1 MESTESPFT
10 IAVVLYASISD
21 LGVTRS
27 SEHLRFPFFFRSSMF
42 ANSMAINY
50 YLIAFCFFNR
60 GIVGIQHHIHFCL
73 LRLFLDIHANRGA
86 ISPITPAAPPAGTR
100 PRRGGIPC
108 AGLCARDS
116 SVRTTL
122 HFLAQP
128 PPLWPSGAVLCI
140 CESVSVCVCR
150 FRTDADPRGMG
161 LPVRFTR
168 PRGLE
173 VRPRPHTR

>member
-1 MESTESPFT
+1 MLWYFTPPSATWGLRVLLNICDFLFFLDRQCLPTQWRLNIISLPF
-10 IAVVLYASISD
+10 
-21 LGVTRS
+21 
-27 SEHLRFPFFFRSSMF
+27 
-42 ANSMAINY
+42 
-50 YLIAFCFFNR
+50 FFNR
-60 GIVGIQHHIHFCL
+60 GIVGIQYHIHFC

-128 PPLWPSGAVLCI
+128 PPLWPSRAVLCI
-140 CESVSVCVCR
+140 RESVSVCVCR
-150 FRTDADPRGMG
+150 FRTDADPRGIG
-161 LPVRFTR
+161 LPLSGAFHAAPWPRGPSTSTHAVSVRF
-168 PRGLE
+168 
-173 VRPRPHTR
+173 

>member
-10 IAVVLYASISD
+10 IVVVLYASISD

-42 ANSMAINY
+42 ANSMAIKY
-50 YLIAFCFFNR
+50 YLIALFFQSR
-60 GIVGIQHHIHFCL
+60 YSWYTISHP
-73 LRLFLDIHANRGA
+73 FLSSSFFRHSCEPWRDLPEYP
-86 ISPITPAAPPAGTR
+86 SPPAPDGTR

-128 PPLWPSGAVLCI
+128 PAPVAVLGC
-140 CESVSVCVCR
+140 S
-150 FRTDADPRGMG
+150 
-161 LPVRFTR
+161 LH
-168 PRGLE
+168 L
-173 VRPRPHTR
+173 